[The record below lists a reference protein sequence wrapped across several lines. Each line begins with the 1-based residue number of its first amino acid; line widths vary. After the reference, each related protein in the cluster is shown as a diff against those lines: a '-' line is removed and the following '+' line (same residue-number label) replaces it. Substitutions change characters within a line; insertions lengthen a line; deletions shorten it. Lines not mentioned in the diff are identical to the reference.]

1 MAGNKE
7 FIDALDMIEKERN
20 ISKDVM
26 IKAIEN
32 SLLQAC
38 KNQFGKSENINVS
51 INSTTG
57 AIGVFAV
64 KTIVEEV
71 TDPATELTLD
81 EAKTIFPKKKFEIGD
96 EISIEVTPKNFDRI
110 SAQKAKQTVIQ
121 KVREEERRVLCEQYS
136 DLEHQVITGVVQRYV
151 GRNISV
157 NLGKVD
163 AILAESEQI
172 PTEHFRARGD
182 ERIKVYVIEVKE
194 STKGPRISVSRTHK
208 ELVRRLFEEEVAE
221 LRDGT
226 VQIHGIVREPGSR
239 SKISVSSNDPNV
251 DARGACI
258 GSNSERVNS
267 IVNELHGEKIDI
279 VYWSDDP
286 AVYIEE
292 ALSPATVSS
301 VEIDEEEKSAR
312 VIVPDFQLS
321 LAIGKEGQNARLAAR
336 LTGYKIDIRSES
348 QARESGDF

>member
-7 FIDALDMIEKERN
+7 FIDALDAIEKERN

-26 IKAIEN
+26 IEAIET

-38 KNQFGKSENINVS
+38 KNQFGKSENIKVQ
-51 INSTTG
+51 INRNTG
-57 AIGVFAV
+57 TIGVFAE

-71 TDPATELTLD
+71 EDPVTQITLD
-81 EAKTIFPKKKFEIGD
+81 EAAQKFPRKKLAVGD
-96 EISIEVTPKNFDRI
+96 SVNIEVTPKNFDRI

-121 KVREEERRVLCEQYS
+121 KVREEERKVLYDQYS
-136 DLEHQVITGVVQRYV
+136 ELAHQVVTGVVQRYI
-151 GRNISV
+151 GKNISI

-163 AILAESEQI
+163 AILTEADQM
-172 PTEHFRARGD
+172 PGEHFRARGD
-182 ERIKVYVIEVKE
+182 ERIKLYVTEVKD

-208 ELVRRLFEEEVAE
+208 DLLRRLFEAEVAE
-221 LRDGT
+221 IADGT

-239 SKISVSSNDPNV
+239 SKMSVSSNDPNV

-258 GSNSERVNS
+258 GNNSERVNA
-267 IVNELHGEKIDI
+267 IVNELNGEKIDI
-279 VYWSDDP
+279 VYWSEDP
-286 AVYIEE
+286 KEYIEQ
-292 ALSPATVSS
+292 ALSPAKVSS
-301 VEIDEEEKSAR
+301 VEVDEFEKTAK

-321 LAIGKEGQNARLAAR
+321 LAIGKEGQNVRLAAK

-348 QARESGDF
+348 QVREGDEF